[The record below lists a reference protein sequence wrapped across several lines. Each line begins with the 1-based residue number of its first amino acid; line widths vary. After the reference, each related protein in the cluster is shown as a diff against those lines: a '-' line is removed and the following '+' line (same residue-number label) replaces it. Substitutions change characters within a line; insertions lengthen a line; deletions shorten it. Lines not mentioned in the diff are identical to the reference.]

1 MTAQQRSISPIGDD
15 PSRVRAQAHDPWVYL
30 VRLLVIAALT
40 AIVVSVWAISD
51 DPPTSIALPAT
62 QVVETNITAPPPEIR
77 SAETSI
83 TTIPV
88 RAVTPLPNALPRPP
102 EWPEPLNHDEF
113 IRYLVQP
120 GDSLDLIGRVNGA
133 TVDDLLRFNP
143 GLGDGTRIDVGQI
156 IMIPVFDE

>member
-30 VRLLVIAALT
+30 LRLLVIAALT
-40 AIVVSVWAISD
+40 AIVVGVWAISD

-77 SAETSI
+77 GGETSI
-83 TTIPV
+83 TTIPT
-88 RAVTPLPNALPRPP
+88 RAATPLPNALPRPP
-102 EWPEPLNHDEF
+102 EWPEPVTPKEF
-113 IRYLVQP
+113 ISYLVQS
-120 GDSLDLIGRVNGA
+120 GDSIFIIARFNGA